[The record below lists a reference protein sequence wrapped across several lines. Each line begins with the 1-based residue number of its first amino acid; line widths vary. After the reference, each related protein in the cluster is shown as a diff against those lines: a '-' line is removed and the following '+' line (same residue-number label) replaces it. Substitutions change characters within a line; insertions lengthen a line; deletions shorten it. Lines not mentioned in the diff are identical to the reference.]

1 MTQSAPRKFVLP
13 FHSQTPLVSE
23 LAHQFP
29 VDTPEL
35 QGCLSLSYS
44 GNPGV
49 NGVSDRGANWKRL
62 GQGNRTWRVLSAKN
76 ARLDYG
82 VVQLVTF

>member
-1 MTQSAPRKFVLP
+1 MLP

-29 VDTPEL
+29 VDTPEV

-49 NGVSDRGANWKRL
+49 NGVSDRGANWTRL
-62 GQGNRTWRVLSAKN
+62 GQGEFIDKGELRVGECFDLGLNPSILA
-76 ARLDYG
+76 AYP
-82 VVQLVTF
+82 